1 MFKMKSSAINY
12 LHSFVEQ
19 VVQSCLLDIYTM
31 AIGGWEQDMRRAAD
45 DSLQTLQVNWHLG
58 FTSFGGPPVHF
69 KIVSQAM
76 PISI

>member
-1 MFKMKSSAINY
+1 
-12 LHSFVEQ
+12 
-19 VVQSCLLDIYTM
+19 M